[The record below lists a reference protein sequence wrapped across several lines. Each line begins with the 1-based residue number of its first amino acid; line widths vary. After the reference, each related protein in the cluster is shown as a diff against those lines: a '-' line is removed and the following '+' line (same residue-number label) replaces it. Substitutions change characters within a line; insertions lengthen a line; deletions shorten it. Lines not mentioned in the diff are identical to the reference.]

1 MNWAR
6 SGSGEEE
13 KKMEENEKEEEEE
26 KEEGKKEEED
36 IKRLKTQKL
45 QFCLKKKSICY
56 WLNMNPKGKRTA
68 N

>member
-1 MNWAR
+1 
-6 SGSGEEE
+6 
-13 KKMEENEKEEEEE
+13 
-26 KEEGKKEEED
+26 
-36 IKRLKTQKL
+36 L

>member
-45 QFCLKKKSICY
+45 QFCLKKKIHLLLTEHEPEREEDC
-56 WLNMNPKGKRTA
+56 
-68 N
+68 